1 MSEPTSD
8 AKIDPVEQAIVA
20 QSLIAAAQEMGVKLI
35 RSAHSPIVR
44 EAEDCSAALLTA
56 DGAVVAQ
63 AELIPMQLGSITHTF
78 RHCAERHPPETLA
91 PGDFY
96 ITNDAYL
103 GGQHIQD
110 IFLFSPIFFR
120 GERIGFSATVVH
132 HIDLGGGAAGL
143 NPNATDIHAEGIVF
157 PALKLNREQDWAG
170 GPWEAFVRA
179 NIRMPDATLGD
190 IDAQFAANAVGAE
203 RLTALAEKYGPE
215 KLARAMT
222 EMLDYSERRVR
233 NALRQ
238 APDGV
243 YRGEDAIDDDGQ
255 GSGPIRIQAEVTIAG
270 DSMTID
276 FAGSADQVGSNM
288 NNPFAS
294 TVSAAVA
301 AAKSVLT
308 DPDIPF
314 NDGCSRA
321 IEVKAPLGSI
331 LNPRYPAPVRAR
343 LLPSYRAFDSVIK
356 ALSQAVP
363 DRVIATGTDTTT
375 ACCLSWLGPDG
386 YDIYLEIFGGGFGAG
401 SRTDGVDGVDSPLSN
416 CANIPVEATDMD
428 HGFFRCIDYSL
439 IPGSGG
445 QGRMRGGLAFR
456 KVYEI
461 LEDGVTF
468 ATYGDRFKIAASGI
482 FGGADG
488 ANAMNRVIRGAETID
503 LASKCQFALRK
514 GDHLIV
520 QTAAGGGYGPARERP
535 NARVA
540 RDLEDGL
547 VQVEAAE

>member
-1 MSEPTSD
+1 MTS
-8 AKIDPVEQAIVA
+8 AALDPVEQAIVA

-63 AELIPMQLGSITHTF
+63 AELIAMQLGSITHTF
-78 RHCAERHPPETLA
+78 RHCAERHPPDSLV

-110 IFLFSPIFFR
+110 IFLFSPIFHR
-120 GERIGFSATVVH
+120 GARIGFSATVVH

-157 PALKLNREQDWAG
+157 PALKLNRERDWAG

-179 NIRMPDATLGD
+179 NVRMPDATLGD

-203 RLTALAEKYGPE
+203 RLTALAEKYGPD
-215 KLARAMT
+215 KLATAMT
-222 EMLDYSERRVR
+222 EMLDYSERRIR
-233 NALRQ
+233 NALRA

-243 YRGEDAIDDDGQ
+243 YRGEDSVDDDGQ
-255 GSGPIRIQAEVTIAG
+255 GSGPIRIAAEVAIAG
-270 DSMTID
+270 DQMTID
-276 FAGSADQVGSNM
+276 FDGSSAQVGSNM

-321 IEVKAPLGSI
+321 ITVKAPLGTI

-343 LLPSYRAFDSVIK
+343 LLPSYRAFDAVMK
-356 ALSQAVP
+356 ALAQATP
-363 DRVIATGTDTTT
+363 DRVIATGADTTT
-375 ACCLSWLGPDG
+375 ACCLAWLGPDG
-386 YDIYLEIFGGGFGAG
+386 YDIYLEIFGGGYGAG
-401 SRTDGVDGVDSPLSN
+401 PRNDGVDGVDSPLSN
-416 CANIPVEATDMD
+416 CGNIPVEATDMD
-428 HGFFRCIDYSL
+428 HGFFRCVDYSL

-445 QGRMRGGLAFR
+445 KGRMRGGLAFR

-461 LEDGVTF
+461 LKDGVTF
-468 ATYGDRFKIAASGI
+468 ATYGDRFKIPAAGI
-482 FGGADG
+482 FGGEDG
-488 ANAMNRVIRGAETID
+488 RTGMNRVLRDGET
-503 LASKCQFALRK
+503 LELPSKCQFKLEK
-514 GDHLIV
+514 GDRLIV

-535 NARVA
+535 NARIA

-547 VQVEAAE
+547 ADLRAAE

>member
-1 MSEPTSD
+1 M
-8 AKIDPVEQAIVA
+8 ALDPVEQAIVA

-78 RHCAERHPPETLA
+78 RHCAERHDLDALEE
-91 PGDFY
+91 GDFF

-110 IFLFSPIFFR
+110 IFLFSPIFHDGR
-120 GERIGFSATVVH
+120 RIGFSSTVVH
-132 HIDLGGGAAGL
+132 HIDLGGGAPGL
-143 NPNATDIHAEGIVF
+143 NPDAADIHAEGILF
-157 PALKLNREQDWAG
+157 PALKLNRERDWTG

-179 NIRMPDATLGD
+179 NVRMPDATLGD

-203 RLTALAEKYGPE
+203 RLTALAEKYGPD
-215 KLARAMT
+215 KLAAAMA

-233 NALRQ
+233 KALAA
-238 APDGV
+238 APDGTYV
-243 YRGEDAIDDDGQ
+243 GEDAIDDDGQ
-255 GSGPIRIQAEVTIAG
+255 GSGPLRVKATVTIAG
-270 DSMTID
+270 DQMTID
-276 FAGSADQVGSNM
+276 FEGSSPQVATNM
-288 NNPFAS
+288 NTPYAS
-294 TVSAAVA
+294 TVAAA
-301 AAKSVLT
+301 TSAAKSVLT

-314 NDGCSRA
+314 NEGCSRA
-321 IEVKAPLGSI
+321 IEIKAPEGSI

-343 LLPSYRAFDSVIK
+343 LLASYRAFDAVMK
-356 ALSQAVP
+356 ALAAATP

-375 ACCLSWLGPDG
+375 ACCLNWLGPDG
-386 YDIYLEIFGGGFGAG
+386 YDIYLEIFGGGYGAG
-401 SRTDGVDGVDSPLSN
+401 LENDGVDGVDSPLSN
-416 CANIPVEATDMD
+416 CGNIPVEATDMD
-428 HGFFRCIDYSL
+428 HGFFRCVDYSL

-445 QGRMRGGLAFR
+445 KGRMRGGLAFR

-468 ATYGDRFKIAASGI
+468 ATYGDRFKIPAAGI
-482 FGGADG
+482 FGGEDG
-488 ANAMNRVIRGAETID
+488 ALAVNRILRGDEVID
-503 LASKCQFALRK
+503 LPSKCQVKLQK
-514 GDHLIV
+514 GDRLVV
-520 QTAAGGGYGPARERP
+520 QTAAGGGYGSAQQRP
-535 NARVA
+535 NARAA

-547 VQVEAAE
+547 AAQAAAE

>member
-1 MSEPTSD
+1 M
-8 AKIDPVEQAIVA
+8 ALDPVEQAIVA

-78 RHCAERHPPETLA
+78 RHCAKLNPPDTLKE
-91 PGDFY
+91 GDFY

-120 GERIGFSATVVH
+120 GARIGFSATVVH

-143 NPNATDIHAEGIVF
+143 NPNATDIHSEGIVF
-157 PALKLNREQDWAG
+157 PALKLNRERDWTG

-179 NIRMPDATLGD
+179 NVRMPDATLGD

-215 KLARAMT
+215 KLADAMT

-233 NALRQ
+233 NALAQ

-243 YRGEDAIDDDGQ
+243 YEGEDAVNDDGQ
-255 GSGPIRIQAEVTIAG
+255 GSGPIRVKATVTIAG
-270 DSMTID
+270 DQMTID
-276 FAGSADQVGSNM
+276 FAGSSPQVGSNS

-294 TVSAAVA
+294 TVSSAVA

-308 DPDIPF
+308 DADIPF

-321 IEVKAPLGSI
+321 ITVTAPEGSI

-343 LLPSYRAFDSVIK
+343 LLPSYRAFDAVMK
-356 ALSQAVP
+356 ALSQAAP
-363 DRVIATGTDTTT
+363 KRVIATGTDTTT
-375 ACCLSWLGPDG
+375 ACCLAWLGPEG
-386 YDIYLEIFGGGFGAG
+386 YDIYLEIFGGGYGAG
-401 SRTDGVDGVDSPLSN
+401 PENDGVDGVDSPLSN
-416 CANIPVEATDMD
+416 CGNIPVEATDMD
-428 HGFFRCIDYSL
+428 HAFFRCVDYSL
-439 IPGSGG
+439 VKGSGG
-445 QGRMRGGLAFR
+445 QGRMRGGLGLR
-456 KVYEI
+456 KVYDI
-461 LEDGVTF
+461 LEDGVVF
-468 ATYGDRFKIAASGI
+468 ATYGDRFKVPAAGI

-488 ANAMNRVIRGAETID
+488 ALARNYVERGAETIE
-503 LASKCQFALRK
+503 LTSKCQFKLKK
-514 GDHLIV
+514 GDRLTV
-520 QTAAGGGYGPARERP
+520 QTAAGGGYGAAQDRP
-535 NARVA
+535 NVRAA

-547 VQVEAAE
+547 VVADAAE

>member
-1 MSEPTSD
+1 M
-8 AKIDPVEQAIVA
+8 ALDPVEQAIVA

-44 EAEDCSAALLTA
+44 EAEDCSAALLTP

-78 RHCAERHPPETLA
+78 RYCAERHPPSEMQE
-91 PGDFY
+91 GDFY

-110 IFLFSPIFFR
+110 IFLFSPIFFH
-120 GERIGFSATVVH
+120 GKCIGFSATVVH
-132 HIDLGGGAAGL
+132 HIDLGGGAAGM
-143 NPNATDIHAEGIVF
+143 NPDAADIHAEGIVF
-157 PALKLNREQDWAG
+157 PAMKLNRERDWTG

-179 NIRMPDATLGD
+179 NVRMPDATLGD

-203 RLTALAEKYGPE
+203 RLTALAEKYGAE
-215 KLARAMT
+215 KLADAMA

-233 NALRQ
+233 NALRE

-243 YRGEDAIDDDGQ
+243 YLGEDAIDDDGL
-255 GSGPIRIQAEVTIAG
+255 GSGPIKVKATVTIAG
-270 DSMTID
+270 DQMTID
-276 FAGSADQVGSNM
+276 FTGTSPQVGSNM

-301 AAKSVLT
+301 ATKSVLT

-321 IEVKAPLGSI
+321 ITVTAPHGSI

-343 LLPSYRAFDSVIK
+343 LLPSYRAFDAVMK
-356 ALSQAVP
+356 ALSQAAP

-375 ACCLSWLGPDG
+375 ACCLSWLGPNG
-386 YDIYLEIFGGGFGAG
+386 YDIYLEIFGGGYGAG
-401 SRTDGVDGVDSPLSN
+401 PENDGVDGVDCPLSN
-416 CANIPVEATDMD
+416 CGNIPIEAIDMD
-428 HGFFRCIDYSL
+428 HTFFRCVDYSL

-445 QGRMRGGLAFR
+445 KGRMRGGLGLR

-461 LEDGVTF
+461 LEEGVTF
-468 ATYGDRFKIAASGI
+468 ATYGDRLKIPADGI
-482 FGGADG
+482 FGGEAG
-488 ANAMNRVIRGAETID
+488 QTGMNRVLRGDTVID
-503 LASKCQFALRK
+503 LASKCQFKLQK
-514 GDHLIV
+514 GDKLIV
-520 QTAAGGGYGPARERP
+520 QTAAGGGYGAAQERP
-535 NARVA
+535 NARAV

-547 VQVEAAE
+547 MEMQAAE

>member
-1 MSEPTSD
+1 M
-8 AKIDPVEQAIVA
+8 ALDPVEQAIVA

-78 RHCAERHPPETLA
+78 RHCAERHPPETMQ

-110 IFLFSPIFFR
+110 IFLFSPIFFE
-120 GERIGFSATVVH
+120 GARIGFSATVVH

-143 NPNATDIHAEGIVF
+143 NPNATDIHSEGIVF
-157 PALKLNREQDWAG
+157 PALKLNRERDWAG

-179 NIRMPDATLGD
+179 NVRMPDATLGD

-203 RLTALAEKYGPE
+203 RVTALAEKYGAA
-215 KLARAMT
+215 KLADAMT

-233 NALRQ
+233 NALRA

-243 YRGEDAIDDDGQ
+243 YHGADAIDDDGQ
-255 GSGPIRIQAEVTIAG
+255 GSGPIEVKATVTIAG
-270 DSMTID
+270 DQMTID
-276 FAGSADQVGSNM
+276 FAGTADQVGSNM

-321 IEVKAPLGSI
+321 IAVTAPEGSI

-343 LLPSYRAFDSVIK
+343 LLPSYRAFDAVMK
-356 ALSQAVP
+356 ALSAAAP
-363 DRVIATGTDTTT
+363 ERVIATGTDTTT
-375 ACCLSWLGPDG
+375 ACCLAWLGPDG
-386 YDIYLEIFGGGFGAG
+386 YDIYLEIFGGGYGAG
-401 SRTDGVDGVDSPLSN
+401 PRNDGVDGVDSPLSN
-416 CANIPVEATDMD
+416 CGNIPVEATDMD
-428 HGFFRCIDYSL
+428 HGFFRCVDYSF

-445 QGRMRGGLAFR
+445 AGRMRGGLAFR

-461 LEDGVTF
+461 LKDGVTF
-468 ATYGDRFKIAASGI
+468 ATYGDRFKIPADGI
-482 FGGADG
+482 FGGAPG
-488 ANAMNRVIRGAETID
+488 ANAQNYVQRGEERIP
-503 LASKCQFALRK
+503 LASKCQFKLEK
-514 GDHLIV
+514 GDRLVV
-520 QTAAGGGYGPARERP
+520 QTAAGGGYGPPRERP
-535 NARVA
+535 NARTA

-547 VQVEAAE
+547 ALPFAAE

>member
-1 MSEPTSD
+1 MAQD
-8 AKIDPVEQAIVA
+8 ALDPVEQAIVA

-78 RHCAERHPPETLA
+78 RHCAERHPPDSMA

-110 IFLFSPIFFR
+110 IFLFSPIFMGDR
-120 GERIGFSATVVH
+120 RIGFSATVVH

-157 PALKLNREQDWAG
+157 PAMKLNRERDWAG

-179 NIRMPDATLGD
+179 NVRMPDATLGD

-203 RLTALAEKYGPE
+203 RLTALAEKYGAD

-222 EMLDYSERRVR
+222 EMLDYSERRIR
-233 NALRQ
+233 NALRE

-243 YRGEDAIDDDGQ
+243 YWGEDAIDDDGK

-270 DSMTID
+270 DQMSID

-321 IEVKAPLGSI
+321 ITVEAPLGSI

-343 LLPSYRAFDSVIK
+343 LLPSYRAFDAVVK
-356 ALSQAVP
+356 ALAAAAP

-375 ACCLSWLGPDG
+375 ACCLAWLGPDG
-386 YDIYLEIFGGGFGAG
+386 YDIYLEIFGGGYGAG
-401 SRTDGVDGVDSPLSN
+401 PRNDGVDGVDSPLSN
-416 CANIPVEATDMD
+416 CGNIPVEATDMD
-428 HGFFRCIDYSL
+428 HGFFRCVDYSL
-439 IPGSGG
+439 SPGSGG
-445 QGRMRGGLAFR
+445 RGRMRGGLGLR

-461 LEDGVTF
+461 LKDGVTF
-468 ATYGDRFKIAASGI
+468 ATYGDRFKTPAAGI
-482 FGGADG
+482 FGGEAG
-488 ANAMNRVIRGAETID
+488 RTGYNRVIRGPETIE
-503 LASKCQFALRK
+503 LSSKCQFALQA
-514 GDHLIV
+514 GDRLIV
-520 QTAAGGGYGPARERP
+520 QTAAGGGYGPVQDRP
-535 NARVA
+535 NGRTV

-547 VQVEAAE
+547 APAAAAE

>member
-1 MSEPTSD
+1 M
-8 AKIDPVEQAIVA
+8 ALDPVEQAIIA

-78 RHCAERHPPETLA
+78 RHCAERHPPDGMGE
-91 PGDFY
+91 GDFY

-110 IFLFSPIFFR
+110 IFLFSPIFLK
-120 GERIGFSATVVH
+120 GVRIGFSATVVH

-143 NPNATDIHAEGIVF
+143 NPNATDIHSEGIVF
-157 PALKLNREQDWAG
+157 PALKLNRERDWTG

-179 NIRMPDATLGD
+179 NVRMPDATLGD

-203 RLTALAEKYGPE
+203 RLTALAEKYGTA
-215 KLARAMT
+215 KLEEAMA

-233 NALRQ
+233 NALRE

-243 YRGEDAIDDDGQ
+243 YEGEDAIDDDGQ
-255 GSGPIRIQAEVTIAG
+255 GSGPIRVKATVTIAG
-270 DSMTID
+270 DQMTID
-276 FAGSADQVGSNM
+276 FAGTSDQVGSNM

-321 IEVKAPLGSI
+321 IRVTAPEGSI

-343 LLPSYRAFDSVIK
+343 LLPSYRAFDAVMK
-356 ALSQAVP
+356 ALSKAAP
-363 DRVIATGTDTTT
+363 GRVIATGTDTTT
-375 ACCLSWLGPDG
+375 ACCLSWLGPKG
-386 YDIYLEIFGGGFGAG
+386 YDIYLEIFGGGYGAG
-401 SRTDGVDGVDSPLSN
+401 LNNDGVDGVDSPLSN
-416 CANIPVEATDMD
+416 CGNIPVEATDMD
-428 HGFFRCIDYSL
+428 HGFFRCVDYSL
-439 IPGSGG
+439 IPNSGG
-445 QGRMRGGLAFR
+445 AGRMRGGLALR

-461 LEDGVTF
+461 LENGVVF
-468 ATYGDRFKIAASGI
+468 ATYGDRFKIAAEGI
-482 FGGADG
+482 FGGEAG
-488 ANAMNRVIRGAETID
+488 QTAMNRVLRGDQVID
-503 LASKCQFALRK
+503 LTSKCQFKLQK
-514 GDHLIV
+514 GDRLIV
-520 QTAAGGGYGPARERP
+520 QTAAGGGYGAAQDRP
-535 NARVA
+535 NARSL
-540 RDLEDGL
+540 RDYEDGL
-547 VQVEAAE
+547 MAAE

>member
-1 MSEPTSD
+1 MAEN
-8 AKIDPVEQAIVA
+8 AKLDPVEQAIIA

-44 EAEDCSAALLTA
+44 EAEDCSAALMSA
-56 DGAVVAQ
+56 DGDVIAQ
-63 AELIPMQLGSITHTF
+63 AELIPIQLGSISHTF
-78 RHCAERHPPETLA
+78 RHCAERCPPDTLED
-91 PGDFY
+91 GDFY

-110 IFLFSPIFFR
+110 IFLFSPIFFE
-120 GERIGFSATVVH
+120 GARIGFSATVVH
-132 HIDLGGGAAGL
+132 HIDLGGGSAGL
-143 NPNATDIHAEGIVF
+143 NPNAADIHAEGIVF
-157 PALKLNREQDWAG
+157 PALKLNRERDWTG

-179 NIRMPDATLGD
+179 NVRMPDATLGD

-203 RLTALAEKYGPE
+203 RLTALAAKYGPA
-215 KLARAMT
+215 KLADAMT

-233 NALRQ
+233 NALAA

-243 YRGEDAIDDDGQ
+243 YHGEDAIDDDGQ
-255 GSGPIRIQAEVTIAG
+255 GSGPIRVKAAVTISG
-270 DSMTID
+270 DQMTID
-276 FAGSADQVGSNM
+276 FAGSSGQVGSNM

-321 IEVKAPLGSI
+321 ITVTAPEGSI

-343 LLPSYRAFDSVIK
+343 LLPSYRAFDAVMK
-356 ALSQAVP
+356 ALSSAAP

-375 ACCLSWLGPDG
+375 ACCLSWLGPRG
-386 YDIYLEIFGGGFGAG
+386 YDIYLEIFGGGYGAG
-401 SRTDGVDGVDSPLSN
+401 PETDGVDGVDSPLSN
-416 CANIPVEATDMD
+416 CGNIPVEATDMD
-428 HGFFRCIDYSL
+428 HGFFRCVDYSL

-445 QGRMRGGLAFR
+445 KGRMRGGLAFR

-468 ATYGDRFKIAASGI
+468 ATYGDRFKIPAEGI
-482 FGGADG
+482 FGGEQG
-488 ANAMNRVIRGAETID
+488 QTAMNRVIRGGETID
-503 LASKCQFALRK
+503 LPSKCQFKLER
-514 GDHLIV
+514 GDRLIV
-520 QTAAGGGYGPARERP
+520 QTAAGGGYGPPQERP
-535 NARVA
+535 NARAA

-547 VQVEAAE
+547 TAGFLAAE

>member
-1 MSEPTSD
+1 M
-8 AKIDPVEQAIVA
+8 AKLDPVEQAIIA

-56 DGAVVAQ
+56 DGAIVAQ

-78 RHCAERHPPETLA
+78 RYCAERHPPETMQD
-91 PGDFY
+91 GDFY
-96 ITNDAYL
+96 ITNDAYM

-110 IFLFSPIFFR
+110 IFLFSPIFHE
-120 GERIGFSATVVH
+120 GQRIGFSATVVH
-132 HIDLGGGAAGL
+132 HIDLGGGAPGL
-143 NPNATDIHAEGIVF
+143 NPDAKDIHSEGILF
-157 PALKLNREQDWAG
+157 PAMKLNRERDWSG

-179 NIRMPDATLGD
+179 NVRMPDATLGD

-203 RLTALAEKYGPE
+203 RLGALADKYGRE
-215 KLARAMT
+215 KLADAMV

-233 NALRQ
+233 NALAA

-243 YRGEDAIDDDGQ
+243 YVGEDAIDDDGQ
-255 GSGPIRIQAEVTIAG
+255 GSGPIKVKATVAIAG
-270 DSMTID
+270 DQMTID
-276 FAGSADQVGSNM
+276 FAGTSDQVGSNM

-294 TVSAAVA
+294 TVSSAVA

-321 IEVKAPLGSI
+321 ITVTAPEGSI

-343 LLPSYRAFDSVIK
+343 LLPSYRAFDAVMK
-356 ALSQAVP
+356 ALSQAAP

-375 ACCLSWLGPDG
+375 ACCLSWLGPKG
-386 YDIYLEIFGGGFGAG
+386 YDIYLEIFGGGYGAG
-401 SRTDGVDGVDSPLSN
+401 PENDGADGVDSPLSN
-416 CANIPVEATDMD
+416 CGNIPVEATDMD

-439 IPGSGG
+439 VPGSGG
-445 QGRMRGGLAFR
+445 KGRMRGGLAFR
-456 KVYEI
+456 KVYDI
-461 LEDGVTF
+461 LRDGVTF
-468 ATYGDRFKIAASGI
+468 ATYGDRFKIAADGL
-482 FGGADG
+482 FGGEQGSRAR
-488 ANAMNRVIRGAETID
+488 NYVLRGSETIE
-503 LASKCQFALRK
+503 LTSKCQFQLRK
-514 GDHLIV
+514 GDRLV
-520 QTAAGGGYGPARERP
+520 MQTAAGGGYGEAGQRP
-535 NARVA
+535 NTRAV

-547 VQVEAAE
+547 AIETAAE

>member
-1 MSEPTSD
+1 M
-8 AKIDPVEQAIVA
+8 ALDPVEQAIVA

-44 EAEDCSAALLTA
+44 EAEDCSAALLNA

-78 RHCAERHPPETLA
+78 RHCAERHPPETLQE
-91 PGDFY
+91 GDFY

-110 IFLFSPIFFR
+110 IFLFSPIFFEGR
-120 GERIGFSATVVH
+120 RIGFSATVVH

-143 NPNATDIHAEGIVF
+143 NPNATDIHSEGIVF
-157 PALKLNREQDWAG
+157 PALKLNRERDWTG

-179 NIRMPDATLGD
+179 NVRMPDATLGD

-203 RLTALAEKYGPE
+203 RMVALAEKYGAA
-215 KLARAMT
+215 KLADAMS
-222 EMLDYSERRVR
+222 EMLDYSERRIR
-233 NALRQ
+233 NALAA

-255 GSGPIRIQAEVTIAG
+255 GSGPIVVKATVTIAG

-276 FAGSADQVGSNM
+276 FAGTSPQVGSNM
-288 NNPFAS
+288 NNPYAS

-321 IEVKAPLGSI
+321 ITVTAPKGSI

-343 LLPSYRAFDSVIK
+343 LLPSYRAFDAVMK
-356 ALSQAVP
+356 ALSQAAP
-363 DRVIATGTDTTT
+363 ERVIATGTDTTT
-375 ACCLSWLGPDG
+375 ACCLAWLGPEG
-386 YDIYLEIFGGGFGAG
+386 YDIYLEIFGGGYGAG
-401 SRTDGVDGVDSPLSN
+401 PQNDGVDGVDSPLSN
-416 CANIPVEATDMD
+416 CGNIPVEATDMD
-428 HGFFRCIDYSL
+428 HAFFRCVDYSL

-445 QGRMRGGLAFR
+445 AGRMRGGLGLR

-461 LEDGVTF
+461 LEDGVVF
-468 ATYGDRFKIAASGI
+468 ATYGDRFKIPASGI
-482 FGGADG
+482 FGGAAG
-488 ANAMNRVIRGAETID
+488 KVGMNRVIQGDETID
-503 LASKCQFALRK
+503 LASKCQFKLKK
-514 GDHLIV
+514 GDRLVV
-520 QTAAGGGYGPARERP
+520 QTAAGGGYGASQERP
-535 NARVA
+535 NARAV
-540 RDLEDGL
+540 RDQEDGL
-547 VQVEAAE
+547 WAAE

>member
-1 MSEPTSD
+1 M
-8 AKIDPVEQAIVA
+8 ALDPVEQAIVA

-78 RHCAERHPPETLA
+78 RHCAERHPPETMQ

-110 IFLFSPIFFR
+110 IFLFSPIFHA
-120 GERIGFSATVVH
+120 GKRIGFAATVVH

-143 NPNATDIHAEGIVF
+143 NPNASDIHAEGIVF
-157 PALKLNREQDWAG
+157 PALKLNRERDWTG

-179 NIRMPDATLGD
+179 NVRMPDATLGD

-203 RLTALAEKYGPE
+203 RVTALAEKYGTA
-215 KLARAMT
+215 KLADAMR

-233 NALRQ
+233 NALAE

-243 YRGEDAIDDDGQ
+243 YEGEDFIDDDGQ
-255 GSGPIRIQAEVTIAG
+255 GSGPIRVKATVTIAG
-270 DSMTID
+270 DGMTID
-276 FAGSADQVGSNM
+276 FAGTDAQVGSNM

-294 TVSAAVA
+294 TVSSAVA

-321 IEVKAPLGSI
+321 ITVTAPLGSI

-343 LLPSYRAFDSVIK
+343 LLPSYRAFDAVMK
-356 ALSQAVP
+356 ALSKAAP

-375 ACCLSWLGPDG
+375 ACCLAWLGPDG
-386 YDIYLEIFGGGFGAG
+386 YDIYLEIFGGGYGAG
-401 SRTDGVDGVDSPLSN
+401 PANDGVDGVDSPLSN
-416 CANIPVEATDMD
+416 CGNIPVEATDMD
-428 HGFFRCIDYSL
+428 HGFFRCVDYSL
-439 IPGSGG
+439 VPNSAGR
-445 QGRMRGGLAFR
+445 GRMRGGLALR
-456 KVYEI
+456 KVYDI
-461 LEDGVTF
+461 LADGVVF
-468 ATYGDRFKIAASGI
+468 ATYGDRFKQPAAGL

-488 ANAMNRVIRGAETID
+488 GLGMNRVIRGDETIE
-503 LASKCQFALRK
+503 LGSKCQFKLKK
-514 GDHLIV
+514 GDRLIV
-520 QTAAGGGYGPARERP
+520 PTARA
-535 NARVA
+535 V
-540 RDLEDGL
+540 RDAEDGL
-547 VQVEAAE
+547 FMPAAAE

>member
-1 MSEPTSD
+1 M
-8 AKIDPVEQAIVA
+8 ALDPVEQAIVA

-44 EAEDCSAALLTA
+44 EAEDCSAALMTA

-78 RHCAERHPPETLA
+78 RHCAERHDIDSLED
-91 PGDFY
+91 GDFF

-110 IFLFSPIFFR
+110 IFLFSPIFHQ
-120 GERIGFSATVVH
+120 GARIGFSATVVH

-143 NPNATDIHAEGIVF
+143 NPDAADIHAEGIVF
-157 PALKLNREQDWAG
+157 PALKLNRERDWTG

-179 NIRMPDATLGD
+179 NVRMPDATLGD

-203 RLTALAEKYGPE
+203 RVTALAEKYGPE
-215 KLARAMT
+215 KLADAMA

-233 NALRQ
+233 NALAA

-243 YRGEDAIDDDGQ
+243 YHGEDAVDDDGQ
-255 GSGPIRIQAEVTIAG
+255 GSGPIRIKATVTIAG

-276 FAGSADQVGSNM
+276 FAGTSPQVGSNM
-288 NNPFAS
+288 NNPYAS
-294 TVSAAVA
+294 TVSSAVA

-308 DPDIPF
+308 DADIPF

-321 IEVKAPLGSI
+321 ITVKAPEGSI

-343 LLPSYRAFDSVIK
+343 LLPSYRAFDAVMK
-356 ALSQAVP
+356 ALSQAAP
-363 DRVIATGTDTTT
+363 ERVIATGTDTTT
-375 ACCLSWLGPDG
+375 ACCLAWLGPDG
-386 YDIYLEIFGGGFGAG
+386 YDIYLEIFGGGYGAG
-401 SRTDGVDGVDSPLSN
+401 PHNDGVDGVDSPLSN
-416 CANIPVEATDMD
+416 CGNIPIEATDMD
-428 HGFFRCIDYSL
+428 HRFFRCIDYSL
-439 IPGSGG
+439 VVGSGG
-445 QGRMRGGLAFR
+445 AGRMRGGHGVR

-461 LEDGVTF
+461 LEDGVVF
-468 ATYGDRFKIAASGI
+468 ATYGDRFKIPADGI
-482 FGGADG
+482 FGGAPG
-488 ANAMNRVIRGAETID
+488 AVGQNLVIRGDETIS
-503 LASKCQFALRK
+503 LASKCQFKLRK
-514 GDHLIV
+514 GDRLVV
-520 QTAAGGGYGPARERP
+520 QTAAGGGYGAAQERP
-535 NARVA
+535 NARAA

-547 VQVEAAE
+547 ILAAE

>member
-1 MSEPTSD
+1 M
-8 AKIDPVEQAIVA
+8 ALDPVEQAIVA
-20 QSLIAAAQEMGVKLI
+20 QSIIAAAQEMGVKLI

-44 EAEDCSAALLTA
+44 EAEDCSAALMTA

-78 RHCAERHPPETLA
+78 RHCAERHDIQSLE
-91 PGDFY
+91 PGDFF

-110 IFLFSPIFFR
+110 IFLFSPIFFC
-120 GERIGFSATVVH
+120 GARIGFSATVVH

-143 NPNATDIHAEGIVF
+143 NPNATDIHSEGIVF
-157 PALKLNREQDWAG
+157 PALKLNRERDWTG

-179 NIRMPDATLGD
+179 NVRMPDATLGD

-203 RLTALAEKYGPE
+203 RLTALAEKYGTA
-215 KLARAMT
+215 KLAEAMA

-233 NALRQ
+233 NALAA

-243 YRGEDAIDDDGQ
+243 YRGEDAMDDDGQ
-255 GSGPIRIQAEVTIAG
+255 GSGPVAIKATVTIAG
-270 DSMTID
+270 DSMSID
-276 FAGSADQVGSNM
+276 FAGSSPQVASNM

-321 IEVKAPLGSI
+321 ISVTAPQGSI

-343 LLPSYRAFDSVIK
+343 LLPSYRAYDAVMK
-356 ALSQAVP
+356 ALSQAAP
-363 DRVIATGTDTTT
+363 KRVIATGTDTTT
-375 ACCLSWLGPDG
+375 ACCLSWLGPG
-386 YDIYLEIFGGGFGAG
+386 GWDIYLEIFGGGFGAG
-401 SRTDGVDGVDSPLSN
+401 PETDGVDGVDSPLSN

-428 HGFFRCIDYSL
+428 HAFFRCVDYSL

-456 KVYEI
+456 KVFEI
-461 LEDGVTF
+461 LEDGVVF
-468 ATYGDRFKIAASGI
+468 ATYGDRFKVPAEGI
-482 FGGADG
+482 FGGQAG
-488 ANAMNRVIRGAETID
+488 RTARNQVMRGDDVID
-503 LASKCQFALRK
+503 LPSKCSFKLEK
-514 GDHLIV
+514 GDVLTV
-520 QTAAGGGYGPARERP
+520 QTAAGGGYGQVAERP
-535 NARVA
+535 DARNI
-540 RDLEDGL
+540 RDKEDGL
-547 VQVEAAE
+547 VG